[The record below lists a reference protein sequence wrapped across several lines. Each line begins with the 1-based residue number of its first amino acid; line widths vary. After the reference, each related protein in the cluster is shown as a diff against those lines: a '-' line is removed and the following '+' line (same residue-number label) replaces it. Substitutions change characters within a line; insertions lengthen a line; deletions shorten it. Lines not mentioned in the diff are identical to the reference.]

1 MNFRIAID
9 GPAGAGKS
17 TISKKVAE
25 ILGFEYIDTGAMY
38 RAVTMKALALK
49 INLHNEEDYIFLE
62 ETKIDFRNQRLFLD
76 DKDVSEEIRNLE
88 VSNNVSLVSS
98 FGYVREKL
106 VKLQREIAKNKN
118 VIMDGRDIGTV
129 VLPDAEL
136 KIFLNA
142 DIKERARRRLQER
155 LENKLPA
162 QSLAETIEE
171 IKERDRKDSN
181 RELSPLQKAA
191 DAIEIDT
198 SELNVEEVVEEII
211 KLVVERGYKME
222 NLEKNKLMQEAT
234 AEEEQAMPETAV
246 TAETAPAVESVSE
259 DVKEAETAE
268 EKTAD
273 SAAEAADAEKGA
285 EEKES
290 AETEAP
296 DAEGEISEEETAE
309 EGTAETSEASETD
322 GKEVAD
328 EETAGD
334 SEEALEEDEEDYED
348 DNEESAEGEAP
359 EDEEDEESAPERPKY
374 RELQV
379 VEGTVVEVI
388 EARPE
393 ERRGNR
399 VIKARKKES

>member
-142 DIKERARRRLQER
+142 DIKD
-155 LENKLPA
+155 
-162 QSLAETIEE
+162 
-171 IKERDRKDSN
+171 ERDADCRKDWKTN
-181 RELSPLQKAA
+181 CPLKAWPRQ
-191 DAIEIDT
+191 
-198 SELNVEEVVEEII
+198 SRKSRNVTA
-211 KLVVERGYKME
+211 RT
-222 NLEKNKLMQEAT
+222 AT
-234 AEEEQAMPETAV
+234 A
-246 TAETAPAVESVSE
+246 
-259 DVKEAETAE
+259 
-268 EKTAD
+268 
-273 SAAEAADAEKGA
+273 
-285 EEKES
+285 
-290 AETEAP
+290 
-296 DAEGEISEEETAE
+296 
-309 EGTAETSEASETD
+309 
-322 GKEVAD
+322 
-328 EETAGD
+328 
-334 SEEALEEDEEDYED
+334 
-348 DNEESAEGEAP
+348 N
-359 EDEEDEESAPERPKY
+359 
-374 RELQV
+374 
-379 VEGTVVEVI
+379 
-388 EARPE
+388 
-393 ERRGNR
+393 
-399 VIKARKKES
+399 